1 MADYEVII
9 LGGGPAGLTAGLY
22 AARSGLK
29 TLLLEGNLPGG
40 QASTTNELE
49 NYPGSGRIGGPEL
62 MMKFEEQAK
71 EAGLDIQYQGVIQA
85 YLKEHALETRS
96 QRYQAQALILATG
109 AARRKLGAAGEDM
122 LAGRGVSYCATCDG
136 ALYRGKPVAVV
147 GGGNT
152 AAEDALYLAGIGC
165 PVTLI
170 HRRDALRADQALSRR
185 VLNHPLVT
193 MAWNSVVERI
203 QQTGD
208 GLQLHLRRVKTDQ
221 SSVIQAAGC
230 FVAVGT
236 QPQTGLF
243 AGQVDM
249 DPEGYIAAGED
260 THTSLPGV
268 FAAGD
273 LRRKPLR
280 QVITAAADGAV
291 AASQALQYIRG
302 L

>member
-185 VLNHPLVT
+185 VLDHPLVT

-208 GLQLHLRRVKTDQ
+208 GLQLHLRQVKTDQ

>member
-85 YLKEHALETRS
+85 YLKEHALETRR

-208 GLQLHLRRVKTDQ
+208 GLQLHLRQVKTDQ

>member
-49 NYPGSGRIGGPEL
+49 NYPGCGRIGGPEL

-122 LAGRGVSYCATCDG
+122 LVGRGVSYCATCDG

-208 GLQLHLRRVKTDQ
+208 GLQLHLRQVKTDQ

>member
-85 YLKEHALETRS
+85 RLKEHALETRS

-122 LAGRGVSYCATCDG
+122 LVGRGVSYCATCDG

-208 GLQLHLRRVKTDQ
+208 GLQLHLRQVKTDQ

>member
-1 MADYEVII
+1 M
-9 LGGGPAGLTAGLY
+9 
-22 AARSGLK
+22 
-29 TLLLEGNLPGG
+29 LLEGNLPGG

-85 YLKEHALETRS
+85 RLKEHALETRS

-208 GLQLHLRRVKTDQ
+208 GLQLHLRQVKTDQ

-260 THTSLPGV
+260 THTSLLGV

>member
-1 MADYEVII
+1 M
-9 LGGGPAGLTAGLY
+9 
-22 AARSGLK
+22 
-29 TLLLEGNLPGG
+29 
-40 QASTTNELE
+40 
-49 NYPGSGRIGGPEL
+49 
-62 MMKFEEQAK
+62 
-71 EAGLDIQYQGVIQA
+71 
-85 YLKEHALETRS
+85 
-96 QRYQAQALILATG
+96 
-109 AARRKLGAAGEDM
+109 
-122 LAGRGVSYCATCDG
+122 
-136 ALYRGKPVAVV
+136 
-147 GGGNT
+147 
-152 AAEDALYLAGIGC
+152 
-165 PVTLI
+165 
-170 HRRDALRADQALSRR
+170 
-185 VLNHPLVT
+185 
-193 MAWNSVVERI
+193 
-203 QQTGD
+203 
-208 GLQLHLRRVKTDQ
+208 QLHLRQVKTDQ

>member
-85 YLKEHALETRS
+85 RLKEHALETRS

-170 HRRDALRADQALSRR
+170 HRRAALRADQALSRR
-185 VLNHPLVT
+185 VLDHPLVT

-203 QQTGD
+203 QQTED
-208 GLQLHLRRVKTDQ
+208 GLQLHLRQVKTDQ
-221 SSVIQAAGC
+221 SSIIQAAGC

>member
-85 YLKEHALETRS
+85 YLKEHALETRR

-185 VLNHPLVT
+185 VLDHPLVT

-208 GLQLHLRRVKTDQ
+208 GLQLHLRQVKTDQ

>member
-152 AAEDALYLAGIGC
+152 AAEDALYLAGTDRGRFATAPAPSKNRPKFNYSDGGLLCGGGHPAPDRAVRRTGGHGPGRVHRGWRGHPYQPAGGIRGGRLAAQA
-165 PVTLI
+165 PAPGD
-170 HRRDALRADQALSRR
+170 HRRRRRSGGRLPGPAIHTGTVGERDPGRSRLPRPAIHGAATGKSDR
-185 VLNHPLVT
+185 VLE
-193 MAWNSVVERI
+193 WNERN
-203 QQTGD
+203 
-208 GLQLHLRRVKTDQ
+208 R
-221 SSVIQAAGC
+221 
-230 FVAVGT
+230 
-236 QPQTGLF
+236 P
-243 AGQVDM
+243 
-249 DPEGYIAAGED
+249 
-260 THTSLPGV
+260 
-268 FAAGD
+268 
-273 LRRKPLR
+273 
-280 QVITAAADGAV
+280 
-291 AASQALQYIRG
+291 
-302 L
+302 

>member
-85 YLKEHALETRS
+85 RLKEHALETRS

-185 VLNHPLVT
+185 VLNHPLMT

-208 GLQLHLRRVKTDQ
+208 GLQLHLRQVKTDQ

>member
-1 MADYEVII
+1 MADYQVII

-29 TLLLEGNLPGG
+29 ALLLEGNLPGG

-49 NYPGSGRIGGPEL
+49 NYPGCGRTGGPEL
-62 MMKFEEQAK
+62 MMKFVEQALS
-71 EAGLDIQYQGVIQA
+71 AGLEIQYQGVLQA
-85 YLKEHALETRS
+85 QLDKRAVVTRQ
-96 QRYQAQALILATG
+96 QRYQGQALILATG
-109 AARRKLGAAGEDM
+109 ATRRKLGAAGEEA

-152 AAEDALYLAGIGC
+152 AAEDALYLAGLGC

-170 HRRDALRADQALSRR
+170 HRRDALRADQALGRR
-185 VLNHPLVT
+185 LAENPLVT
-193 MAWNSVVERI
+193 FAWDSVVERMEPA
-203 QQTGD
+203 GE
-208 GLQLHLRRVKTDQ
+208 GLQLALRQVKTGQ
-221 SSVIQAAGC
+221 SARLPVAGC

-236 QPQTGLF
+236 QPQTELF
-243 AGQVDM
+243 AGQVEM
-249 DPEGYIAAGED
+249 DGAGYVLAGED
-260 THTSLPGV
+260 TRTSLPGV

-291 AASQALQYIRG
+291 AASQALQYLRG

>member
-85 YLKEHALETRS
+85 YLKEHALETRR

-165 PVTLI
+165 PVTVI

-208 GLQLHLRRVKTDQ
+208 GLQLHLRQVKTDQ

>member
-85 YLKEHALETRS
+85 YLKEHALETRR

-122 LAGRGVSYCATCDG
+122 LVGRGVSYCATCDG

-208 GLQLHLRRVKTDQ
+208 GLQLHLRQVKTDQ

>member
-85 YLKEHALETRS
+85 YLKEHALETRR

-203 QQTGD
+203 QQTED
-208 GLQLHLRRVKTDQ
+208 GLQLHLRQVKTDQ
-221 SSVIQAAGC
+221 SSIIQAAGC

>member
-85 YLKEHALETRS
+85 RLKEHALETRS

-208 GLQLHLRRVKTDQ
+208 GLQLHLRQVKTDQ

>member
-122 LAGRGVSYCATCDG
+122 LVGRGVSYCATCDG

-208 GLQLHLRRVKTDQ
+208 GLQLHLRQVKTDQ